1 MDPGLGGQLN
11 VLQNKFFEKI
21 NQPRMCSSFFYYVLV
36 KLKLTKKQLEAA
48 RATKL

>member
-21 NQPRMCSSFFYYVLV
+21 NQPRMCSSFFLLCSSNTEVN
-36 KLKLTKKQLEAA
+36 KEAA
-48 RATKL
+48 GGC